1 MLVNFDSMEEWA
13 NGDVPTMKEII
24 RLFMENT
31 PPTLDLLG
39 AAIGTWDWDGVVR
52 HAHKLKSSYSIVTVA
67 NGYALIQGIEVA
79 GREQRD
85 TDKIVAD
92 FATVRQQYAEAV
104 KEFEAF
110 MAQGA

>member
-39 AAIGTWDWDGVVR
+39 KAITAWDWDGVVR

-67 NGYALIQGIEVA
+67 NGSELIQGIETA
-79 GREQRD
+79 GRDQAD
-85 TDKIVAD
+85 KDKIVAD
-92 FATVRQQYAEAV
+92 FETVRRQYAEAV

-110 MAQGA
+110 IAQSA